1 MIMAHSTHLVKYKPY
16 KMKLL
21 VNGINA
27 RVTLEQLH
35 PVLIFFHPDYEKN
48 VDETVTS
55 RGMNG
60 HIPERGPKRRR
71 GEKYTVAPFVR
82 RNSMKEE
89 H

>member
-1 MIMAHSTHLVKYKPY
+1 MNGHILGRGHSPAHFVVK
-16 KMKLL
+16 
-21 VNGINA
+21 
-27 RVTLEQLH
+27 
-35 PVLIFFHPDYEKN
+35 D

>member
-1 MIMAHSTHLVKYKPY
+1 MNGHILGRGHSPAHFVVK
-16 KMKLL
+16 
-21 VNGINA
+21 
-27 RVTLEQLH
+27 
-35 PVLIFFHPDYEKN
+35 D

-55 RGMNG
+55 IGMNG